1 METGPFAEVV
11 VNVEMALSDAYHYHV
26 PADMRRELRVGH
38 LVEVEFGRRL
48 AQGIVVA
55 FADAAPVE
63 ETKPIISL
71 IDPEPVVWPWQ
82 IELARWLS
90 RRYLAPLN
98 ACFRLLLPPGLTRW
112 ADVTYDINP
121 RWDGAGV
128 LTDNQ
133 RALIDLLRARGDL
146 RGRQIGRSLKKKDWT
161 LAAAQLVKRNIL
173 RRASVLD
180 PPRAKPKQ
188 VRTAELIAG
197 WPRIQAAAPALGR
210 ASKAADVL
218 HHLSTLADPLPAEA
232 DVLAATGATAKH
244 LDALATEGLIARS
257 PAQTV
262 AVPVAGRRH
271 KDLSPELAAGLAR
284 LPIDPEELPPHVLA
298 GLLDAGLARIEPQ
311 PATVSLSIPKR
322 KAYSHIL
329 RLRDAQTYGAILD
342 LLAREARPVNLSDV
356 YAQTGATL
364 KHLRRLAEL
373 DLVALSAAEVWRDS
387 LADRDFAPADPP
399 ELTLDQARVWGRI
412 KVAMIEGESDDG
424 EEVWDGEVWDEEEP
438 APADDAADATDPMD
452 AATPFLLHGV
462 TGSGKTEIY
471 MRAIDYALER
481 GQRAIVLVPE
491 IALTPQ
497 TVRRFAARFPGRVAV
512 LHSALSDGERY
523 DTWRRARQGLF
534 DIAIGPRSAL
544 FAPLPNLG
552 VIIVDEEHDASYKQ
566 TPPVPAPYYHA
577 RDAAIALAGFTG
589 ATVILGSATPDVVT
603 YHRAR
608 SGRYQL
614 LELPRR
620 IMGHRQRIIGQA
632 ARLGVSSRYQPLP
645 AEAGSSRAAQ
655 SGVGDIDPRHMG
667 NGKENQGETGHADV
681 GHADVADIM
690 QLDDALT
697 IPLPPIQLVDMRQE
711 LRAGN
716 RAVFSRALDTAVT
729 ETLARGEQCILFL
742 NRRGTSTFVNCRDCG
757 HVMNCPRCGVPL
769 TYHQSQFLLV
779 CHQCGRREPNPT
791 VCPKCGSERI
801 RFFGLGTEKLAEL
814 VAARW
819 PAARLIRWDRDTTA
833 EEGSHEALLAGFIER
848 KTDILVGTQMIAKGL
863 DLPFVTLVGVISA
876 DIALGLPDYN
886 TGERVFQVL
895 AQVAGRAGRGL
906 LGGRVIIQTYQP
918 EHYAIQAAAD
928 HDYAGFYLEEIRFR
942 TQRALPPFR
951 RMARLLVADPVDE
964 RAKRM
969 AEDMARVL
977 ATAVRERA
985 LAATEI
991 LGPTPAF
998 FTRLDGRYRWHI
1010 VIYSPDPH
1018 RLLDDLPIPR
1028 PWVVDIDPES
1038 TL

>member
-11 VNVEMALSDAYHYHV
+11 VNIETAISDAYHYHV
-26 PADMRRELRVGH
+26 PADMRGELRVGH

-48 AQGIVVA
+48 AQGIIVA
-55 FADAAPVE
+55 FADSAPVE

-71 IDPEPVVWPWQ
+71 IDPEPVLWSWQ

-112 ADVTYDINP
+112 ADVTYDVNP
-121 RWDGAGV
+121 YWDGAGV

-133 RALIDLLRARGDL
+133 RALIELLRQRGDL
-146 RGRQIGRSLKKKDWT
+146 RGRQIGRVLKKADWQT
-161 LAAAQLVKRNIL
+161 AATQLVRRNIL

-188 VRTAELIAG
+188 VRTAELSAG
-197 WPRIQAAAPALGR
+197 WPRIQAAAAELGR

-218 HHLSTLADPLPAEA
+218 HYLSTLADPLPTEP
-232 DVLAATGATAKH
+232 DVLAATGAKASH
-244 LDALATEGLIARS
+244 LETLVADKLIARS
-257 PAQTV
+257 PAQTIV
-262 AVPVAGRRH
+262 VPVTGSSKPLPVEQSTAYLRLP
-271 KDLSPELAAGLAR
+271 LSPDELSPATLDALLEAGLAR
-284 LPIDPEELPPHVLA
+284 LET
-298 GLLDAGLARIEPQ
+298 Q
-311 PATVSLSIPKR
+311 PATVSLRIPRR
-322 KAYSHIL
+322 KTYGHIL
-329 RLRDAQTYGAILD
+329 RLRGAETYGAVLD

-356 YAQTGATL
+356 YEQTGASL
-364 KHLRRLAEL
+364 KHLKRLAEL
-373 DLVALSAAEVWRDS
+373 DLVALRAAEVWRDS
-387 LADRDFAPADPP
+387 LADRDFAPAEPP

-412 KVAMIEGESDDG
+412 KVAMIEGEADG
-424 EEVWDGEVWDEEEP
+424 DEVWDGEEWDEDDEQ
-438 APADDAADATDPMD
+438 DAAEAEAGDDSADPMD
-452 AATPFLLHGV
+452 ATTPFLLHGV

-471 MRAIDYALER
+471 MRAIDYALDR
-481 GQRAIVLVPE
+481 GQQAIVLVPE

-512 LHSALSDGERY
+512 LHSALGAGERY
-523 DTWRRARQGLF
+523 DTWRRARRGLF

-608 SGRYQL
+608 AGRYQL
-614 LELPRR
+614 LELPKR
-620 IMGHRQRIIGQA
+620 IMGHRQRIAGQA
-632 ARLGVSSRYQPLP
+632 ERLGVTSHYQPFAQPGAATTDDTSSPLLP
-645 AEAGSSRAAQ
+645 RSPAPSPS
-655 SGVGDIDPRHMG
+655 GDIMR
-667 NGKENQGETGHADV
+667 
-681 GHADVADIM
+681 
-690 QLDDALT
+690 LDEALT
-697 IPLPPIQLVDMRQE
+697 IPLPPIQVVDMRQE

-716 RAVFSRALDTAVT
+716 RSVFSRALETAVT
-729 ETLARGEQCILFL
+729 ETLARGEQAILFL

-757 HVMNCPRCGVPL
+757 HVMNCPRCGIPL
-769 TYHQSQFLLV
+769 TYHQPNMMLV
-779 CHQCGRREPNPT
+779 CHQCGRREQNPP
-791 VCPKCGSERI
+791 VCPNCGSERI
-801 RFFGLGTEKLAEL
+801 RFFGLGTEKLEEL
-814 VAARW
+814 VRARW
-819 PAARLIRWDRDTTA
+819 PDARLIRWDRDTTA
-833 EEGSHEALLAGFIER
+833 EEGSHEALLAGFIKREA
-848 KTDILVGTQMIAKGL
+848 DILVGTQMIAKGL

-876 DIALGLPDYN
+876 DISLGLPDYN
-886 TGERVFQVL
+886 TGERAFQVL

-906 LGGRVIIQTYQP
+906 LGGRVIFQTYQP
-918 EHYAIQAAAD
+918 EHYAVQAAAD
-928 HDYAGFYLEEIRFR
+928 HDYAGFYVEEIRFR

-951 RMARLLVADPVDE
+951 RMARLLISDPIND

-977 ATAVRERA
+977 GLAVRERA

-1010 VIYSPDPH
+1010 VIYAPDPH
-1018 RLLDDLPIPR
+1018 RLLDDLHVPR

>member
-1 METGPFAEVV
+1 
-11 VNVEMALSDAYHYHV
+11 
-26 PADMRRELRVGH
+26 
-38 LVEVEFGRRL
+38 
-48 AQGIVVA
+48 
-55 FADAAPVE
+55 
-63 ETKPIISL
+63 
-71 IDPEPVVWPWQ
+71 
-82 IELARWLS
+82 
-90 RRYLAPLN
+90 
-98 ACFRLLLPPGLTRW
+98 
-112 ADVTYDINP
+112 
-121 RWDGAGV
+121 
-128 LTDNQ
+128 
-133 RALIDLLRARGDL
+133 
-146 RGRQIGRSLKKKDWT
+146 
-161 LAAAQLVKRNIL
+161 
-173 RRASVLD
+173 
-180 PPRAKPKQ
+180 
-188 VRTAELIAG
+188 
-197 WPRIQAAAPALGR
+197 
-210 ASKAADVL
+210 
-218 HHLSTLADPLPAEA
+218 
-232 DVLAATGATAKH
+232 
-244 LDALATEGLIARS
+244 
-257 PAQTV
+257 
-262 AVPVAGRRH
+262 
-271 KDLSPELAAGLAR
+271 
-284 LPIDPEELPPHVLA
+284 
-298 GLLDAGLARIEPQ
+298 
-311 PATVSLSIPKR
+311 
-322 KAYSHIL
+322 
-329 RLRDAQTYGAILD
+329 
-342 LLAREARPVNLSDV
+342 
-356 YAQTGATL
+356 
-364 KHLRRLAEL
+364 
-373 DLVALSAAEVWRDS
+373 
-387 LADRDFAPADPP
+387 
-399 ELTLDQARVWGRI
+399 
-412 KVAMIEGESDDG
+412 MIEGEDDD
-424 EEVWDGEVWDEEEP
+424 EWDEDDVEPGSEEAGMDAG
-438 APADDAADATDPMD
+438 APLDDDALDPMD

-481 GQRAIVLVPE
+481 GQQAIVLVPE

-552 VIIVDEEHDASYKQ
+552 VIVVDEEHDASYKQ

-608 SGRYQL
+608 AGRYQL

-620 IMGHRQRIIGQA
+620 IMGHRQRITAQA
-632 ARLGVSSRYQPLP
+632 ERLGVTSHYQPFAQPTADRRPPTDNGPQTADMAPLLP
-645 AEAGSSRAAQ
+645 RSPAPLLP
-655 SGVGDIDPRHMG
+655 VPD
-667 NGKENQGETGHADV
+667 
-681 GHADVADIM
+681 DIM

-716 RAVFSRALDTAVT
+716 RTVFSRALDAAVT

-742 NRRGTSTFVNCRDCG
+742 NRRGTATFVNCRDCG

-779 CHQCGRREPNPT
+779 CHQCGRREPNPA

-819 PAARLIRWDRDTTA
+819 PQARLIRWDRDTTA

-876 DIALGLPDYN
+876 DVALGLPDYN

-951 RMARLLVADPVDE
+951 RMARLLISDPVDE
-964 RAKRM
+964 RAKRV

-977 ATAVRERA
+977 ATAVREKA